1 MAQRRT
7 PRFIDLEIEVDGSP
21 EEVWSAIATG
31 PGITAWLQPTDVE
44 EREGGRFAFDMGAG
58 MKESVKVTAW
68 DPPRRFATGGV
79 EWRAADGR
87 TAKLATEWVIRARS
101 GGTCVVRMVMSGFG
115 SADTWGDEV
124 DQLTEGMRIA
134 LADLKSHLAGAM
146 ARRHR

>member
-58 MKESVKVTAW
+58 MNESGKVTAW
-68 DPPRRFATGGV
+68 DPPRWFATGGV

-101 GGTCVVRMVMSGFG
+101 G
-115 SADTWGDEV
+115 
-124 DQLTEGMRIA
+124 A
-134 LADLKSHLAGAM
+134 LASCV
-146 ARRHR
+146 RS